1 MKLFIPVVLLGI
13 LLLTSLTGCGG
24 GGGGSSSSPATLTP
38 SENTTTINGVVVPL
52 TKTASGLQYYDTT
65 VGTGASPSAGQTVS
79 VNYVGT
85 LLDGTQFDASPAN
98 TPVDFPLNRVIA
110 GFSEGIGSMKVGGQR
125 RLVIPG
131 NLAYGAN
138 PPTAKIPPNA
148 TLVFD
153 VTLVAVK

>member
-1 MKLFIPVVLLGI
+1 MKLFIPAVILGGI
-13 LLLTSLTGCGG
+13 LLSAVSGCGG
-24 GGGGSSSSPATLTP
+24 GGGSTDTP
-38 SENTTTINGVVVPL
+38 VALVPGPNTTTINGVVVPL
-52 TKTASGLQYYDTT
+52 TITASGLQYYDTT
-65 VGTGASPSAGQTVS
+65 VGTGVSPTAGQTVS

-98 TPVDFPLNRVIA
+98 TPVSFGLTNVIP
-110 GFSEGIGSMKVGGQR
+110 GFSEGIGTMKVGGKR

-138 PPTAKIPPNA
+138 PPTAKIPQNA

>member
-1 MKLFIPVVLLGI
+1 MKLFIPAAILGG
-13 LLLTSLTGCGG
+13 LLLTSVAGCGG
-24 GGGGSSSSPATLTP
+24 SGGSDASAPITP
-38 SENTTTINGVVVPL
+38 SDNTTTINGVVVPL
-52 TKTASGLQYYDTT
+52 TKTASGLQYYDTK
-65 VGTGASPSAGQTVS
+65 VGAGAFPAVGQTVS

-85 LLDGTQFDASPAN
+85 LLDGTQFDASPTN
-98 TPVDFPLNRVIA
+98 TPVDFKLANVSP

-125 RLVIPG
+125 RLVIPS

>member
-1 MKLFIPVVLLGI
+1 MKLYIPAAILGG
-13 LLLTSLTGCGG
+13 LLLASVTGCGG
-24 GGGGSSSSPATLTP
+24 SGGSDSFSPLTP
-38 SENTTTINGVVVPL
+38 SDNTTTINGVVVPL
-52 TKTASGLQYYDTT
+52 TKTASGLQYYDTK
-65 VGTGASPSAGQTVS
+65 VGTGVSPAVGQIVS
-79 VNYVGT
+79 VSYVGT

-98 TPVDFPLNRVIA
+98 APVDFNLARVIP
-110 GFSEGIGSMKVGGQR
+110 GFTEGIGSMKVGGQR